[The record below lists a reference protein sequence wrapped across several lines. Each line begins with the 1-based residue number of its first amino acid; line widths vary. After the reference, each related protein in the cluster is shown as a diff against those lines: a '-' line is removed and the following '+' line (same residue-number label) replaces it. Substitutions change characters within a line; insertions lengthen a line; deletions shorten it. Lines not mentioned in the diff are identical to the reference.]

1 MSDFDEVLERLVSDP
16 EFQTALRRDPQAALA
31 GYDLAADERKLL
43 DAQLDLG
50 TGEERTV
57 EMRVSKSGLFG
68 MVGPVVSGL
77 GLVGTPSDSPGTGSF
92 GLARQDEGTFGPA
105 PVTQTFGTVE
115 PEAVFGTVDDVPGT
129 GQPATDYETWV
140 DADGDG
146 SWDPHQAVERGDGGV
161 DIRVDTDGDG
171 TVDFVGHDYDRDGL
185 VDTADVDRDGD
196 GALDTRLYDD
206 NEDGWMD
213 REAPMPSSD
222 QATFGQA
229 PGSST

>member
-16 EFQTALRRDPQAALA
+16 EFQAALRRDPVSALR
-31 GYDLAADERKLL
+31 GYQLAPDERQLL

-50 TGEERTV
+50 TGAERTV
-57 EMRVSKSGLFG
+57 EMRVSKSGVFG
-68 MVGPVVSGL
+68 MVGPMVSGL
-77 GLVGTPSDSPGTGSF
+77 GLVGTPETPGSGVF
-92 GLARQDEGTFGPA
+92 GAPRQDEGTFGPA

-115 PEAVFGTVDDVPGT
+115 PQAVFGTVGADA
-129 GQPATDYETWV
+129 GQPAADYHTSV

-146 SWDPHQAVERGDGGV
+146 SWDSYQAVERGDGGV

-213 REAPMPSSD
+213 RETPMPTSD

-229 PGSST
+229 PASG

>member
-1 MSDFDEVLERLVSDP
+1 MSDFDDVLERLLSDP
-16 EFQTALRRDPQAALA
+16 AFQTALRRDPEAALA
-31 GYDLAADERKLL
+31 GYQLAPDERQVL

-50 TGEERTV
+50 AGEERTV
-57 EMRVSKSGLFG
+57 EMRISKSGVFG

-77 GLVGTPSDSPGTGSF
+77 GLMGTPEAPGTATF
-92 GLARQDEGTFGPA
+92 GPRRDEGTFGSA

-115 PEAVFGTVDDVPGT
+115 PQAVFGTVEADASGA
-129 GQPATDYETWV
+129 GQPAVDYHTSV

-146 SWDPHQAVERGDGGV
+146 SWDAYQAVERGDGGV
-161 DIRVDTDGDG
+161 DIRVDRDGDG
-171 TVDFVGHDYDRDGL
+171 TVDFVGHDFDRDGL

-206 NEDGWMD
+206 DGDGWMD
-213 REAPMPSSD
+213 HERPMPTTD

-229 PGSST
+229 PASS